1 MRSFRSRPVSRV
13 LSAALA
19 VLMTGL
25 VAGASPA
32 PAEARTDAPPVPGGA
47 LPLRP
52 GELLLPTA
60 DGACSVVVFA
70 PHEERYNRLAA
81 YWRDANWTGACRFGL
96 AHGEGAIAAVDGSW
110 RTETA
115 MLYGTEINP
124 AEITKFDAGQ
134 DGAVSWTSISGKLNF
149 FSGPAFNDLKAARYI
164 IRLERK
170 PARDLELGDL
180 VSDWY
185 GSDYLERHTFDEDGR
200 EKIMSVSAWNID
212 TYCGL
217 GFPDEFKP
225 FEKEMKKACKKTGEK
240 LVLLRRE
247 GAAADLWLDRPIT
260 WLKSCP
266 INKARQVSDCGPL
279 VRSALS
285 KEAAEL
291 EAFLTDGDAAARS
304 AAEQE
309 IIARY
314 RPLEDAFEASM
325 LVNVND

>member
-1 MRSFRSRPVSRV
+1 MRSFRARQLSRV
-13 LSAALA
+13 LTALA
-19 VLMTGL
+19 VLLTGFA
-25 VAGASPA
+25 AGATPA
-32 PAEARTDAPPVPGGA
+32 PVEARTEAPPVPGGA

-81 YWRDANWTGACRFGL
+81 YWRGATWTGACRFGL

-110 RTETA
+110 RTDTT

-124 AEITKFDAGQ
+124 AEVTKFQAGQ
-134 DGAVSWTSISGKLNF
+134 DGGVSWTSISGKLNF

-185 GSDYLERHTFDEDGR
+185 GSDYLERHTFDDDGR
-200 EKIMSVSAWNID
+200 EQIMSVSAWNID

-217 GFPDEFKP
+217 GFPEEFKP

-266 INKARQVSDCGPL
+266 VSKASKVSDCGPL

-291 EAFLTDGDAAARS
+291 EAFLTDGDAAARA

-314 RPLEDAFEASM
+314 KPLEEAFEASR
-325 LVNVND
+325 LINVSE